1 MSEEELRKHEE
12 ANEMYRI
19 KRDMQRCG
27 GEETLLKRY
36 TNKKAQE
43 KEEEDRLNKFVIDS
57 SLQLQNTS
65 LTGSKSH
72 SKSKQTT
79 GSKTQPVLRRNNTT
93 KPSIFTGTMLDKKK
107 VIAEQGLLNDKAAQP
122 GKKSST
128 EQYPSTNS
136 SSKTEKANDQ
146 KVAQFFG
153 MRKSYHGGAA
163 SSMLRLMKSNSTNP
177 VAGNANKK
185 GPVVFGMRQKK

>member
-57 SLQLQNTS
+57 SLQL
-65 LTGSKSH
+65 
-72 SKSKQTT
+72 
-79 GSKTQPVLRRNNTT
+79 
-93 KPSIFTGTMLDKKK
+93 
-107 VIAEQGLLNDKAAQP
+107 
-122 GKKSST
+122 
-128 EQYPSTNS
+128 
-136 SSKTEKANDQ
+136 
-146 KVAQFFG
+146 
-153 MRKSYHGGAA
+153 
-163 SSMLRLMKSNSTNP
+163 
-177 VAGNANKK
+177 
-185 GPVVFGMRQKK
+185 